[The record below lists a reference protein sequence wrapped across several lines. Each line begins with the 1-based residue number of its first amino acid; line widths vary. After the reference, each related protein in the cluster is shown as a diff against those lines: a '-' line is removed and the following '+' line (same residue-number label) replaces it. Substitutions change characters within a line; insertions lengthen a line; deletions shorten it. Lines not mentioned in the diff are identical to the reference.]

1 MRTSVGRKAN
11 QTGHAENLT
20 SHQQNEAHKGPIEE
34 KFVGKKHCIAKEIK
48 EIVKVCQMQN
58 CKSNKTGLEFDL
70 TTPIRCT
77 RLVRSEKLCQRNQ
90 TSAN

>member
-20 SHQQNEAHKGPIEE
+20 SHQQNEAHKGPIE
-34 KFVGKKHCIAKEIK
+34 KKIVRKKHCFAKEIK
-48 EIVKVCQMQN
+48 EIVKICQMQN

-70 TTPIRCT
+70 TTPMRCT
-77 RLVRSEKLCQRNQ
+77 WLARPEKLCQRNQ

>member
-20 SHQQNEAHKGPIEE
+20 SHQQNEAHKGLIE
-34 KFVGKKHCIAKEIK
+34 KKNVGKKHCIAKEIK
-48 EIVKVCQMQN
+48 EIVKICQMQN

-70 TTPIRCT
+70 TPMRCT
-77 RLVRSEKLCQRNQ
+77 WLARPEKLCQRNQ